1 MAGSNIDA
9 PFGLRP
15 HNLLGGAANS
25 NGLTS
30 YLVQVNG
37 TAGSSSSI
45 FQGDMVIPLTNG
57 LVDVSAADGGSVA
70 ILGVMAGC
78 QYVNTAGETVF
89 DNHYPGTSSLKSN
102 SEARVFVY
110 DNPHQVYEVKADA
123 SLTNI
128 ATATALIHSNA
139 EGTGFGSENG
149 STGISIGEVSV
160 ASAGATTATD
170 NFRIVGIKD
179 PFDEIDVTSAGVT
192 LLVKLNLPFHTAT
205 TGL

>member
-1 MAGSNIDA
+1 
-9 PFGLRP
+9 
-15 HNLLGGAANS
+15 
-25 NGLTS
+25 LTS

-37 TAGSSSSI
+37 TAGSSSAI
-45 FQGDMVIPLTNG
+45 YQGDMVIPLTNG

-78 QYVNTAGETVF
+78 QFVNTDGETVF
-89 DNHYPGTSSLKSN
+89 TNNYPGTSSLKSN

-139 EGTGFGSENG
+139 EGTGFGSQNG
-149 STGISIGEVSV
+149 STGI
-160 ASAGATTATD
+160 GATTATD

-179 PFDEIDVTSAGVT
+179 SFDEIDVASAGVT

>member
-1 MAGSNIDA
+1 MAGSNIDG

-15 HNLLGGAANS
+15 HNLLGSAANS

-30 YLVQVNG
+30 YLVQVSA
-37 TAGSSSSI
+37 TAGSSSAI
-45 FQGDMVIPLTNG
+45 YQGDMVIPLTNG

-70 ILGVMAGC
+70 ILGVMGGC
-78 QYVNTAGETVF
+78 EYVALDGTPTF
-89 DNHYPGTSSLKSN
+89 SNHYPGTASLKAN
-102 SEARVFVY
+102 TEARVFVY
-110 DNPHQVYEVKADA
+110 DNPHQVYEIQADA
-123 SLTNI
+123 TLTNI

-149 STGISIGEVSV
+149 STGNSIGELSV

-179 PFDEIDVTSAGVT
+179 SFDEIDVTAAGVVF
-192 LLVKLNLPFHTAT
+192 LVKLNLPFHTAT

>member
-1 MAGSNIDA
+1 MANTDS

-15 HNLLGGAANS
+15 HNKLGSTPNG
-25 NGLTS
+25 NGLTA
-30 YLVQVNG
+30 YKVQIAGV
-37 TAGSSSSI
+37 AGSSSSI

-78 QYVNTAGETVF
+78 QYTDLNGKPVF
-89 DNHYPGTSSLKSN
+89 DNNYPGTSSLKSGT
-102 SEARVFVY
+102 EATVFVY
-110 DNPHQVYEVKADA
+110 DDPFQVYEVQCDA
-123 SLTNI
+123 SLTNL

-139 EGTGFGSENG
+139 EGTGFGSEQAN
-149 STGISIGEVSV
+149 GISSGEISV

-170 NFRIVGIKD
+170 NFRIVGFKD
-179 PFDEIDVTSAGVT
+179 VEGIDYASAGVVA
-192 LLVKLNLPFHTAT
+192 LVKLNLPFHTAT